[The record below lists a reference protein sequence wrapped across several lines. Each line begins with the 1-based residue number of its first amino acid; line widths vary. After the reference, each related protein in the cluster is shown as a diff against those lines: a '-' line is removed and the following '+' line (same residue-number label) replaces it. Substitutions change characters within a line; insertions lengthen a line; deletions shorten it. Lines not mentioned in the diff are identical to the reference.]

1 MTLID
6 TRGRPLE
13 SAKAGPVTYSGQAA
27 AFAFDQPMW
36 RASTNPWRFF
46 REAQQLYHT
55 NPWVN
60 LAERTISAKVAGLD
74 WHLEDAADEEITDKS
89 PAPFLEAR
97 DLIEKPQMALTGRKQ
112 QTRRDLWSLTSRH
125 IGLCGNAFWFLDQ
138 LDLLAARPASIMYVN
153 PARIAPVED
162 RAGNLIGWML
172 DGSSFDASDGT
183 PLEIPELLHFTLDP
197 PDWGHF
203 GVGIVEAFLGKAFFS
218 TVTDRHAA
226 GVVSSGGRLAG
237 MLMPKAGVT
246 MEPDAWESL
255 KRDYRAIVG
264 DPDAAKKMQI
274 LKQAMDFT
282 PTSANPQQLD
292 LAKLM
297 DQSRDDILAG
307 WGVPVSQVGIA
318 TAAGLNGGA
327 TKGFDEAILMQ
338 GAVHARVVSIRETI
352 QFQLLDRWKAAGVAL
367 ELEIEEPEFD
377 DQTPQF
383 DLAVKARELPLTN
396 AQRLALIG
404 EEPTGDDAIDNA
416 IMLPSTYTTWAVVGA
431 AAIPVPI
438 VPVAAPS
445 VPVEPAALLPTMGKA
460 RRIRGPLLS
469 QRHAVDTRVVPAVK
483 RSVAAV
489 LAEMRTEIAGKVKRN
504 AAHLARRPTDVDSWW
519 NAAKWNVALTKAL
532 APHVSGVALTVTT
545 EIDKVLG
552 TGKAAPVWAEPIY
565 ARLLKRVGLRVTGLL
580 DTTRDAVLSV
590 IQATVRQGIDDG
602 LGAAQMG
609 DVLESA
615 LNDAATFN
623 EYRAEMIARTETMA
637 VYNAAAL
644 DSYREFGMEQVQAID
659 GDGDPECAARDGQV
673 FTLDEAAAIEDHPN
687 GTLDWTPYFPE
698 EA

>member
-27 AFAFDQPMW
+27 AFAFDQPLW

-60 LAERTISAKVAGLD
+60 LAERTISAKVGGLE
-74 WHLEDAADEEITDKS
+74 WHLEDAQDEEITDKS
-89 PAPFLEAR
+89 PAPYLEAR
-97 DLIEKPQMALTGRKQ
+97 DLLEKPQMALTGRKQ

-125 IGLCGNAFWFLDQ
+125 VGLCGNAFWYLDQ
-138 LDLLAARPASIMYVN
+138 LDLLAQRPATILYIN
-153 PARIAPVED
+153 PARMSPAED
-162 RAGNLIGWML
+162 KAGNLIGWFL
-172 DGSSFDASDGT
+172 DSSSFEARDGT
-183 PLEIPELLHFTLDP
+183 PLELPEVLHFTLDP

-203 GVGIVEAFLGKAFFS
+203 GIGIVEASLGKAFFS
-218 TVTDRHAA
+218 SVTDRHAS

-237 MLMPKAGVT
+237 MLMPKTGVT
-246 MEPDAWESL
+246 LEPDAWESL

-274 LKQAMDFT
+274 LKAPMDFT

-292 LAKLM
+292 LSKLM
-297 DQSRDDILAG
+297 DQSRDDILAL

-318 TAAGLNGGA
+318 TSAGLNGGA
-327 TKGFDEAILMQ
+327 TKGFDEAVLYQ
-338 GAVHARVVSIRETI
+338 GAVHARVVSILETI
-352 QFQLLDRWKAAGVAL
+352 QFQLLDRWKAAGIHL

-377 DQTPQF
+377 DRTPLF
-383 DLAVKARELPLTN
+383 DLAQKALNLPLTN

-404 EEPTGDDAIDNA
+404 EDPTGEEAIDNA
-416 IMLPSTYTTWAVVGA
+416 IMLPATLTAWMTVGA
-431 AAIPVPI
+431 PATPAA
-438 VPVAAPS
+438 PVAAPQ
-445 VPVEPAALLPTMGKA
+445 EPTGPTMPMEPLAPAPMMGKA
-460 RRIRGPLLS
+460 RIRGPLLS
-469 QRHAVDTRVVPAVK
+469 QRKAIDARVVPAVK
-483 RSVAAV
+483 KSVAAV
-489 LAEMRTEIAGKVKRN
+489 LAEMRTEIAAKVKRN
-504 AAHLARRPTDVDSWW
+504 AAHLSKRPTDVDTWW
-519 NAAKWNVALTKAL
+519 NAAKWNAALTKAL
-532 APHVSGVALTVTT
+532 TPHVSGVALTVTT

-552 TGKAAPVWAEPIY
+552 QGKALPVWAEPVY
-565 ARLLKRVGLRVTGLL
+565 ARLMKRVGLRVTGLL

-590 IQATVRQGIDDG
+590 IQATVRQGIDEG
-602 LGAAQMG
+602 LGAAQIG
-609 DVLESA
+609 DALEVA
-615 LNDAATFN
+615 LNDAATFD

-637 VYNAAAL
+637 VYNSAAL

-673 FTLDEAAAIEDHPN
+673 YTLDEAAAIEDHPN
-687 GTLDWTPYFPE
+687 GTLDWTPVFV
-698 EA
+698 